1 MLNSG
6 PGDMSYVL
14 IITEEEHEEEEE
26 EPEEEPEEEDEEEQE
41 EEEKEP
47 RAGPSN
53 KKKDIS
59 VQKQKGS
66 SQKTKNG

>member
-53 KKKDIS
+53 NKK
-59 VQKQKGS
+59 GHFS
-66 SQKTKNG
+66 SKTKGLFSKN